1 MFSGRYLSKKVPNS
15 FLMSDSLCVEQFK
28 LSEKNALLSF
38 LQTAYADNPRQSD
51 ACFWDW
57 HFLQNPLVKPDNLPV
72 WVAKHNQ
79 KIVGQLAGTPV
90 NLKVGGE
97 NRRAIWILDFIVAEK
112 YRGQGLGK
120 KLVLA
125 AQNFCPLG
133 LGITTHQQI
142 SPALL
147 QKLGWAI
154 VSNVPRYNKILFPGN
169 ALREIA
175 RIKPLRKFVN
185 FSFAPFR
192 PRSLSPSLLFD
203 KKRNLRIVREFDSSF
218 DELWRESSAQCGVE
232 RSSMFLNWQYRRQ
245 PGKNFD
251 VLGYYENDKLLG
263 YAVLFFRKSDADG
276 VVPKAA
282 ITDFCYHPEKP
293 QETIDELLRGALQI
307 AVERCAGVL
316 VTDILDP
323 LLQDRLRALGF
334 RRTKSP
340 LLLMVKS
347 DAGQDLLFDESR
359 WFLTRGDSDI
369 SIFEHPNLPHK
380 E

>member
-1 MFSGRYLSKKVPNS
+1 VFSGRYLSKKVPNS

-38 LQTAYADNPRQSD
+38 LQIAYADNLRQSD

-97 NRRAIWILDFIVAEK
+97 NRRAIWILDFIVGEK

-125 AQNFCPLG
+125 AQDFCPLG

-192 PRSLSPSLLFD
+192 PRSSSPSLLFD